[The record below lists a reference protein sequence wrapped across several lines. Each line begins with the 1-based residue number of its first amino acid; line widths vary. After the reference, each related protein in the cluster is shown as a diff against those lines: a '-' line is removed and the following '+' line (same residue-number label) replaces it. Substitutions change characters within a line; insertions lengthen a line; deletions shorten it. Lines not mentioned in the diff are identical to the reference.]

1 MLTRR
6 DIQLD
11 LLRKLNELCDK
22 ANVKY
27 VLHSQAAFTAYFEEP
42 IDYMN
47 SFEILMCQG
56 DAEKIADILDDDKY
70 YFEDFRSN
78 PKFDEHYIIFG
89 YKNSLDLKIKD
100 LNFMK
105 TRNIDNHCIR
115 INIRLIE
122 HPVEKGSHKLIN
134 YRRMLWKFR
143 FLNVITGELW
153 YLKYLKKFINIIYK
167 IPGEKRI
174 TKNRYNFKKKLYAI
188 DTWDD
193 IKNYEKIKVVGAG
206 WFKPEMFYDLAPKEL
221 DGVPSFIFND
231 FEYYASYIY
240 GLNWQDKKWS
250 NPQGMESSLFSWD
263 ELSRDEDFKRILERH
278 QKYFEMS
285 YANDTNL
292 NENKILKFIKKFT
305 FPESTKLYN
314 NMLIKRN
321 FRENV
326 VQSGNIIHS
335 REDYIEQKAELQ
347 QLYDERDYDKL
358 EIRLKPLIRSM
369 KNGVKLGYTYSVD
382 SDIDRLLDNY
392 LRDVGNDYLADKIIE
407 LKEDV

>member
-27 VLHSQAAFTAYFEEP
+27 VLHSQAAFLAYNEEP

-47 SFEILMCQG
+47 FFEILMCQG
-56 DAEKIADILDDDKY
+56 DAERIADILDDDKY

-78 PKFDEHYIIFG
+78 PKFDEHFMIFG
-89 YKNSLDLKIKD
+89 YRDSLDLKIED

-122 HPVEKGSHKLIN
+122 HPVEKGSRALIN
-134 YRRMLWKFR
+134 YKRLFWKFR
-143 FLNVITGELW
+143 YLNVTTDDLW
-153 YLKYLKKFINIIYK
+153 YLTYLKKFINVIYK
-167 IPGEKRI
+167 IPGEKRV
-174 TKNRYNFKKKLYAI
+174 TNHRYNSKKELYSI

-193 IKNYEKIKVVGAG
+193 IKNYEVINVVGAG
-206 WFKPEMFYDLAPKEL
+206 KFKPQMFYDLVPKEL

-231 FEYYASYIY
+231 FEYYANYIY
-240 GLNWQDKKWS
+240 GLEWKEKKWS
-250 NPQGMESSLFSWD
+250 NPQGMDSSLISWD
-263 ELSRDEDFKRILERH
+263 ELSQDEDFKRIMEKH
-278 QKYFEMS
+278 QKYFESS
-285 YANDTNL
+285 YAKDTNL

-305 FPESTKLYN
+305 FPESTKIYK
-314 NMLIKRN
+314 NMTITKN
-321 FRENV
+321 FYSHV
-326 VQSGNIIHS
+326 VQSGKIIHN
-335 REDYIEQKAELQ
+335 REDYIEQKGELME
-347 QLYDERDYDKL
+347 LYDERDYDNL
-358 EIRLKPLIRSM
+358 EIRLRPLIRSM
-369 KNGVKLGYTYSVD
+369 RTGVNLGYTYSVD

-392 LRDVGNDYLADKIIE
+392 LRDTGEDKLADQIIE